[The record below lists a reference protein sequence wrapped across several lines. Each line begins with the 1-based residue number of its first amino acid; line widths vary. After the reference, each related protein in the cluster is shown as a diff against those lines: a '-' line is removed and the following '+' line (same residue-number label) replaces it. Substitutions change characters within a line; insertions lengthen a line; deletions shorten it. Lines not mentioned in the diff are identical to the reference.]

1 MARTLQKIVR
11 KTRARKTRARK
22 TRARKTRARKTRA
35 RKTKTRKTRIKK
47 TKSRKAGMDPSPS
60 ENSRSTRHA
69 NAAIKK
75 AAEQEKQKI
84 LLEVAAIENAKKNAK
99 RKAAA
104 SAAAASA
111 AAASAAAAATK
122 ASTRPHPYSR
132 SNRPKQQNW
141 QSMDDPK
148 VISSIWNK
156 HFEIPLKE
164 VAENTKRKGIE
175 LGYSERRINH
185 EIHLAVLKKYKVI
198 FAKEKIH
205 GRADYYL
212 QRELASKYY
221 KGEPLAILI
230 RYYSK
235 LMEKGK
241 PIPQKAKTR
250 LQNFLLPENSII
262 WNELTHPEQQALLA
276 IVNSPAYPNEED
288 AHIVTDA
295 DLALHDLLYPNY
307 DGPELTDEDLLS

>member
-1 MARTLQKIVR
+1 MARTLQKIV
-11 KTRARKTRARK
+11 RKTRARK

-84 LLEVAAIENAKKNAK
+84 LLEVATIENAKKKAK

-104 SAAAASA
+104 A
-111 AAASAAAAATK
+111 AAAAATK
-122 ASTRPHPYSR
+122 ASIRSHPYSR

-164 VAENTKRKGIE
+164 VAENTKSKGIE

-185 EIHLAVLKKYKVI
+185 EIHLAVLKKYKDI
-198 FAKEKIH
+198 FVKGKFH

-262 WNELTHPEQQALLA
+262 WNELTHPEQQALLE
-276 IVNSPAYPNEED
+276 IVNSPAYTNEED

-307 DGPELTDEDLLS
+307 DGPELTDEDLL

>member
-1 MARTLQKIVR
+1 MARTLQKIV
-11 KTRARKTRARK
+11 RKTRARK

-104 SAAAASA
+104 SAAAA
-111 AAASAAAAATK
+111 AAASAATK

-156 HFEIPLKE
+156 HFENQLKK

-185 EIHLAVLKKYKVI
+185 EIHLAVLKKYKEI